1 MLSDNSK
8 DLSVNYKCNN
18 DGVRYEKAVSGSTTK
33 YYLEGTSIVY
43 GKKGTRTIYYL
54 YDATGV
60 IGLKYNDSTYLFE
73 KNLQG
78 DVIGIVDSKGDKV
91 VTYEY
96 DAWGKVLSIKDQNGN
111 EISNQNHVGII
122 NPFRYRGYYY
132 DNETGLYY
140 LNSRY
145 YNPEWC
151 SFINEDETIGEIGG
165 NYLGHNMYQYFFN
178 NPINFSD
185 SDGS

>member
-60 IGLKYNDSTYLFE
+60 IGLRYDNNTYLFE
-73 KNLQG
+73 KSLQG
-78 DVIGIVDSKGDKV
+78 DCYKMV
-91 VTYEY
+91 
-96 DAWGKVLSIKDQNGN
+96 
-111 EISNQNHVGII
+111 
-122 NPFRYRGYYY
+122 
-132 DNETGLYY
+132 
-140 LNSRY
+140 
-145 YNPEWC
+145 
-151 SFINEDETIGEIGG
+151 
-165 NYLGHNMYQYFFN
+165 
-178 NPINFSD
+178 
-185 SDGS
+185 